1 MKERLFAAGMLQHS
15 GLGIVDE
22 HLKWNT
28 AQELEGVLMS
38 AQEVFGRLAEA
49 KLEVTQAAVAK
60 HHDKERQSSPSG
72 ADGHRTGAAPID
84 LRAFARSK
92 RQGQESRRA
101 HPAYRAHIVCEDGEP
116 AAVTFLGTESLE
128 DLGGRVSMSFQPAL
142 NDDFVGLEL
151 TFAQRLATTLGVIL
165 CTRPL

>member
-28 AQELEGVLMS
+28 AKELECVLMS

-60 HHDKERQSSPSG
+60 HHDKK
-72 ADGHRTGAAPID
+72 D
-84 LRAFARSK
+84 
-92 RQGQESRRA
+92 SRLLVEPTA
-101 HPAYRAHIVCEDGEP
+101 IEP
-116 AAVTFLGTESLE
+116 AQPQSTCAHSPGANA
-128 DLGGRVSMSFQPAL
+128 RVRNA
-142 NDDFVGLEL
+142 G
-151 TFAQRLATTLGVIL
+151 AR
-165 CTRPL
+165 TRRTVRT